1 MDVNFLGG
9 IGTLNMAAMADMFNS
24 PASVLLGVE
33 NTTAAVSTTESQD
46 GNARSELSAIVVTS
60 QPSCSGIEAE

>member
-1 MDVNFLGG
+1 
-9 IGTLNMAAMADMFNS
+9 MAAMADMFNS
-24 PASVLLGVE
+24 PASVLLDVE